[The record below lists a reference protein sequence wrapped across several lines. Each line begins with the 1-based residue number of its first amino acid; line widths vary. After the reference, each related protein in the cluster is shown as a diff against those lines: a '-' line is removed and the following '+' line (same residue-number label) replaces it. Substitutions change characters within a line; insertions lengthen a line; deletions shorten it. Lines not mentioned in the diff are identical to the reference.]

1 MEEKEYFSKLASF
14 FAMESNEKPS
24 LLITEIISKLK
35 KPSMDF
41 VILIHNELWSKFA
54 FYTTALLQ
62 PKTLH
67 TYRICY
73 MIKTHPRLDKD
84 ITKENFRIQLRKIKK
99 ILSTMQIMMNSSV
112 NFKLSPDFCQGVK
125 PTTWTQCTRRKY
137 KDTNYCGILSHMV
150 HDPTIPSQHIDYS
163 DEEFDF
169 DSI

>member
-1 MEEKEYFSKLASF
+1 MNILSEFENKKKVYLVMNEFERYVDNYDKSIGDESKKYFDLKDKPDILSRGFYKLW
-14 FAMESNEKPS
+14 
-24 LLITEIISKLK
+24 
-35 KPSMDF
+35 
-41 VILIHNELWSKFA
+41 ELMFM
-54 FYTTALLQ
+54 FD
-62 PKTLH
+62 
-67 TYRICY
+67 IV
-73 MIKTHPRLDKD
+73 D

-150 HDPTIPSQHIDYS
+150 HDPTIPPQHIDYS

-169 DSI
+169 DLI